1 MTTKVS
7 VQREKRGLGYP
18 QAAGLIRKT
27 VKTALRAEGVGCPC
41 LVSVMLTD
49 NEGIR
54 EINLAQRGIDSATDV
69 LSFPMNELTPG
80 EFDEESCEFDYEQEL
95 VMLGEMVISLERCA
109 QQALEFGHS
118 FEREVSYLTAHSAL
132 HLLGYD
138 HMDEGEQKRLMRS
151 REDAIMELMG
161 L

>member
-7 VQREKRGLGYP
+7 VQRGKRGLGFP
-18 QAAGLIRKT
+18 QAAGLIKKT
-27 VKTALRAEGVGCPC
+27 IKAALSAENIGCPC
-41 LVSVMLTD
+41 LVNVMLTD

-80 EFDEESCEFDYEQEL
+80 EFDEQACEFDYEQEL
-95 VMLGEMVISLERCA
+95 VMLGDMVISLERCA
-109 QQALEFGHS
+109 QQATEFGHS
-118 FEREVSYLTAHSAL
+118 FEREVSYLTAHSVL

-138 HMDEGEQKRLMRS
+138 HMDEGEQKKLMRS